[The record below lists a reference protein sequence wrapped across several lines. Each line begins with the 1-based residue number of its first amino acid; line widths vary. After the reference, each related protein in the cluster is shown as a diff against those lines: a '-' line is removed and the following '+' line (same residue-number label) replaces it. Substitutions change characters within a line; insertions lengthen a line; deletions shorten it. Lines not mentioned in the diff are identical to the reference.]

1 MIVEYSSPEDDH
13 QVVPTDVLETSTD
26 DESITASQ
34 ECQAMNVYISLT
46 DCLNCRV
53 ELSRCEVSDEV

>member
-1 MIVEYSSPEDDH
+1 MVPAD
-13 QVVPTDVLETSTD
+13 VVETSTD

-34 ECQAMNVYISLT
+34 ESQAMNVYIPLN

-53 ELSRCEVSDEV
+53 ELSRCEVSNEV